1 MKHLDRLLLKS
12 FFGPFLVTFG
22 IAWFVLVMQFLW
34 FFLEK
39 IAGKG
44 LSFGLVLELIA
55 YRSVGLLPLAIPLAA
70 LIASVMVIGGL
81 AERFE
86 LSAFQSAGTSFRRTL
101 QPLITVGVVLCVSSY
116 LTADYLIPAANLK
129 FLYRLADVQQKRPAL
144 SLEPGVFNE
153 DLKPYAFYAA
163 ERAADGNTL
172 TDVLL
177 YGQQDVN
184 GALNQ
189 ITAEAGVFTPLAAT
203 KELLLT
209 LRNGVHYQQQ
219 GGNSLAPLIRTDF
232 KSYQMTFD
240 LSQFDL
246 IVNPNEEKSDHYAF
260 LTTWQLQQAADSV
273 NNLIQLERNSFSQKL
288 ESTLIP
294 YKNPPAAKSFTSGEK
309 ANSPQTPPKYP
320 PNFNALLPDRQKR
333 LTNKVRALV
342 RSITRQ
348 ATAMTK
354 KQKHHRDTRNR
365 FLFEKHT
372 KLALAV
378 TCIIFILVGG
388 ATGVIVRR
396 GGFGYP
402 LLVSTGCFVSYV
414 FILEFCKRLMKTEM
428 LSGPVAGWIPVV
440 GLIVIGGLLLR
451 RAVTAV

>member
-12 FFGPFLVTFG
+12 FLGPFLVTFG
-22 IAWFVLVMQFLW
+22 IAWFVLIMQFLW

-44 LSFGLVLELIA
+44 LSFSLVLELIA

-86 LSAFQSAGTSFRRTL
+86 LSAFQSAGTSFRRML
-101 QPLITVGVVLCVSSY
+101 QPLLAVGAVLCVGSY

-163 ERAADGNTL
+163 SRTADGNTF
-172 TDVLL
+172 TDILL
-177 YGQQDVN
+177 YDRQNIN

-219 GGNSLAPLIRTDF
+219 GGSSQAPLVRTNF
-232 KSYQMTFD
+232 KSYQMVFD

-246 IVNPNEEKSDHYAF
+246 VINPDEEKGDHFAL

-273 NNLIQLERNSFSQKL
+273 NNLIELERDSLAQKL
-288 ESTLIP
+288 EKTLTLS
-294 YKNPPAAKSFTSGEK
+294 KNSSATISHTSGK
-309 ANSPQTPPKYP
+309 TVSSPKIGPPYP
-320 PNFNALLPDRQKR
+320 PNLYALLPDRQKR
-333 LTNKVRALV
+333 LTNKARAVV

-348 ATAMTK
+348 ATAMTN
-354 KQKHHRDTRNR
+354 KQKHHRDARNR
-365 FLFEKHT
+365 FLFEKHS

-378 TCIIFILVGG
+378 TCIIFIGVGG
-388 ATGVIVRR
+388 ATGAIVRR

-402 LLVSTGCFVSYV
+402 LLVSTGCFVSYI

-428 LSGPVAGWIPVV
+428 LSGPFAGWIPVV
-440 GLIVIGGLLLR
+440 GLIIVGGLLLR
-451 RAVTAV
+451 RAIMAI